1 LAAINKLKAL
11 VVAAEQ
17 QQANYALTEDFDSAD
32 AMNQVI
38 ETHHV
43 EIGKKLSSLNELKV
57 ATKEL
62 EVTYNEERHQC
73 ISDFFNAIMAL
84 NSTKQSLEK
93 AVCEMKIVTNSQI
106 QNEADRISAELER
119 VSLEKSNFERE
130 EEALIADTT
139 RIEELMRSQTVDL
152 DKRKADLEVNIN
164 VVEIEIQALE
174 EELRKKRS
182 ELGSYRDEWNKVT
195 SKLHDSHKKYDRQ
208 LQRLAD
214 RRSTLFESKNEC
226 LTEELALLQERQDVA
241 DQERRETDKKQSL
254 LLWVSTLDASVKVA
268 EVFHSKMISKVNA
281 SPAAEP
287 LIASMPSLQSL
298 ESEDQYILDASLQAA
313 TEALSSAQEEVVRIE
328 RQGEQVLSS
337 IKLIFDQIPKLEA
350 DKKQHASNKRFKEAA
365 SVANEIKMLIARKEL
380 LDRELEEIEQRRL
393 VVTDSIAALESDRD
407 AALAAA
413 TDAQKAASMQRFES
427 LSLRYKEIRLLM
439 ITLDKNKLISSSKN
453 IDLEVISNSDFY
465 EMMGSF
471 LGAELSSITLE
482 AQAIQDKYRLPQS
495 LEQFVEEAL
504 RICIEEEIVDDN
516 LDVEVRRTSVSPVV
530 ESTFEETP
538 TKAVVQDSCADDNAD
553 IPSATDEAA
562 VQYDDSSPERH
573 SKLILEAKV
582 YYRVYIHV
590 DISFMI
596 DSSVTMSA
604 AHHGETEAAE

>member
-1 LAAINKLKAL
+1 M
-11 VVAAEQ
+11 AAEQ
-17 QQANYALTEDFDSAD
+17 QQANYALIEDFDSAD

-43 EIGKKLSSLNELKV
+43 EISKKLSSLDELKV

-73 ISDFFNAIMAL
+73 ISDFFNAISAL

-130 EEALIADTT
+130 EESLTADTT

-182 ELGSYRDEWNKVT
+182 ELDTYRDEWNKVS

-214 RRSTLFESKNEC
+214 RRVTLFESKNEC
-226 LTEELALLQERQDVA
+226 LSEELALLQERQDIT

-254 LLWVSTLDASVKVA
+254 LLWVSTLDASVKAA
-268 EVFHSKMISKVNA
+268 EVFHSKMISRVNA
-281 SPAAEP
+281 SPTAEP

-298 ESEDQYILDASLQAA
+298 ESDDQYILDASLLEA
-313 TEALSSAQEEVVRIE
+313 TDALSNAQEEVIRIE

-337 IKLIFDQIPKLEA
+337 IKLIFDQIPKLEV

-365 SVANEIKMLIARKEL
+365 SVANEIKMLIARKEV
-380 LDRELEEIEQRRL
+380 LDRELEEVEQRRL
-393 VVTDSIAALESDRD
+393 VVTDSIVVLESDRD
-407 AALAAA
+407 AALTAA
-413 TDAQKAASMQRFES
+413 TDAQRTASMQRFES

-439 ITLDKNKLISSSKN
+439 NTLDKNKSCSPSKD
-453 IDLEVISNSDFY
+453 IDLEVTASSNFY
-465 EMMGSF
+465 ETMGSF

-482 AQAIQDKYRLPQS
+482 AQTIQDKYRLPQS
-495 LEQFVEEAL
+495 LEQSVEEAL
-504 RICIEEEIVDDN
+504 RISIEEEIVDDI
-516 LDVEVRRTSVSPVV
+516 LDVEVDRTTDIPAA
-530 ESTFEETP
+530 ESTSEETP
-538 TKAVVQDSCADDNAD
+538 PVAVVQDICADENAG
-553 IPSATDEAA
+553 ISSVTDEVA
-562 VQYDDSSPERH
+562 VQYDDSSPELH
-573 SKLILEAKV
+573 SKSVLVLDAKV
-582 YYRVYIHV
+582 LSCLLI
-590 DISFMI
+590 
-596 DSSVTMSA
+596 
-604 AHHGETEAAE
+604 ETYLVHD

>member
-1 LAAINKLKAL
+1 M
-11 VVAAEQ
+11 AAEQ
-17 QQANYALTEDFDSAD
+17 QQANYALIEDFDSAD

-43 EIGKKLSSLNELKV
+43 EIGKKLSSLDELKV

-73 ISDFFNAIMAL
+73 ISDFFNAISAL

-93 AVCEMKIVTNSQI
+93 AVCEMKIVTNSQV

-130 EEALIADTT
+130 EESLTADTT

-182 ELGSYRDEWNKVT
+182 ELDTYRDEWSKVS

-214 RRSTLFESKNEC
+214 RRVTLFESKNEC
-226 LTEELALLQERQDVA
+226 LSEELALLQERQDIT

-254 LLWVSTLDASVKVA
+254 LLWVSSLDACVKAA
-268 EVFHSKMISKVNA
+268 EVFHSKMISRVNA
-281 SPAAEP
+281 SPTAEP

-298 ESEDQYILDASLQAA
+298 ESDDQYILDASLLEA
-313 TEALSSAQEEVVRIE
+313 TDALSNAQEEVIRIE

-337 IKLIFDQIPKLEA
+337 IKLIFDQIPKLEV

-365 SVANEIKMLIARKEL
+365 SVANEIKMLIARKEV
-380 LDRELEEIEQRRL
+380 LDRELEEVEQRRL
-393 VVTDSIAALESDRD
+393 VVTDSIVALESDRD
-407 AALAAA
+407 AALTAA
-413 TDAQKAASMQRFES
+413 TDAQRAASMQRFES

-439 ITLDKNKLISSSKN
+439 NTLDKNKSCSPLKD
-453 IDLEVISNSDFY
+453 IDLEVTANSNFY
-465 EMMGSF
+465 ETMGSF

-495 LEQFVEEAL
+495 LEQSVEEAL
-504 RICIEEEIVDDN
+504 RISIEEEIVDDI
-516 LDVEVRRTSVSPVV
+516 LDVEVDRTTDIPAA
-530 ESTFEETP
+530 ESTSEETP
-538 TKAVVQDSCADDNAD
+538 PVAVVQDICADKNAD
-553 IPSATDEAA
+553 ISSVTDEAA
-562 VQYDDSSPERH
+562 VQYDDSSPELH
-573 SKLILEAKV
+573 SKSVLVLDAKV
-582 YYRVYIHV
+582 LSCLLI
-590 DISFMI
+590 
-596 DSSVTMSA
+596 
-604 AHHGETEAAE
+604 ETYLVHD